1 MLKLEDL
8 DLERI
13 ADAMQE
19 GDSMGL
25 SYYVNTESGEIVIN
39 GFDDEEFNPDPE
51 ELSDDKYVLI
61 ERVEAYESYQHME
74 DFTLTL
80 PEGRAKTVLEQA
92 LIRRKPFRHFK
103 DALDNYADERKAWFG
118 FRDDAMRRVVI
129 RWLTRIE
136 AIEDPDQVG
145 APETSPEP

>member
-8 DLERI
+8 DLEQI

-51 ELSDDKYVLI
+51 ELSDEKYVLI
-61 ERVEAYESYQHME
+61 ERIEAYESYQQME
-74 DFTLTL
+74 DFTLAL

-103 DALDNYADERKAWFG
+103 DALDNYPDERKAWFG

-136 AIEDPDQVG
+136 AIKDPNPDG
-145 APETSPEP
+145 AFDDETE